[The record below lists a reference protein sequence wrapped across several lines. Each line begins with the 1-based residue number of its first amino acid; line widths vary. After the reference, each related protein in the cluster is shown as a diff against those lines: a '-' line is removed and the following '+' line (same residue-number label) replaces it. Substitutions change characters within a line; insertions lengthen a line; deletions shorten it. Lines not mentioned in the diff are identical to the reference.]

1 MRTILAAALAASAL
15 FPLAVAADELDL
27 QPAPETSDRVPA
39 PVALPKKGATLS
51 QVLKAYGEPQTR
63 HPAVGGDS
71 PKHPPIVRWDYPG
84 FTVIFEHAHVV
95 DAVVPGRPAQLFHTD
110 KLTPAAAPADS

>member
-1 MRTILAAALAASAL
+1 MRTILTAALAVFAL
-15 FPLAVAADELDL
+15 SPLAVVADELDL
-27 QPAPETSDRVPA
+27 QPAPGTLDSA
-39 PVALPKKGATLS
+39 SSPVALPKKGATLS

-71 PKHPPIVRWDYPG
+71 PKHPPITRWDYPG